1 LHIPAPQK
9 LLRLVVRG
17 GRVAAFP
24 TLQSWDISLNIAHV
38 AQPHV
43 LGDIAAVPF
52 QPGQWRTVF
61 FERVPFP
68 SFTGNNSDALSEAAH
83 VLCPE
88 GRLMIETGSAAPLQ
102 EITTRLRVLG
112 FTNIHVTGRNFL
124 RITAT
129 LGGS

>member
-1 LHIPAPQK
+1 MHIPAPQK
-9 LLRLVVRG
+9 LLRLVVGG
-17 GRVAAFP
+17 GRAAAFP
-24 TLQSWDISLNIAHV
+24 TLQSGDISLNIARA
-38 AQPHV
+38 AQPHI
-43 LGDIAAVPF
+43 LGDITSVPL

-68 SFTGNNSDALSEAAH
+68 SFTGNNIDALSEAAR
-83 VLCPE
+83 VLCPG

-112 FTNIHVTGRNFL
+112 FTNIHITGRNFL

-129 LGGS
+129 LGGL

>member
-1 LHIPAPQK
+1 MHIPAPQK